1 MAVGH
6 SYSDHHH
13 SRPSLALR
21 EATMEAVVVGVPEQA
36 GQSTN
41 VSGTSWG
48 AILAG
53 AFVIA
58 AIILVLL
65 AIGAGFGLSTVS
77 PWPGI
82 GVSAITFAVM
92 TAIWLVIV
100 QWISS
105 GIGGY
110 VAGRLRTRWT
120 GLHTQE
126 VHFRDTAH
134 GVLAWAV
141 AAVISAAVLTSAVSG
156 LVGSP
161 ATIASGA
168 AQGAA
173 QNPATT
179 PSSYTVDSLFR
190 SDKPDT
196 AAAQDPRPEASR
208 ILATGLLPGHDVS
221 NNDRIYLAH
230 LVAARTGISQG
241 EAQQRVDDAITKSR
255 QTADATRKATRN
267 LAVSIGFSMLIGAFI
282 AGVAAKI
289 GGHHRDVLIAR

>member
-1 MAVGH
+1 MV
-6 SYSDHHH
+6 D
-13 SRPSLALR
+13 
-21 EATMEAVVVGVPEQA
+21 TVVVEVPDQT
-36 GQSTN
+36 GQSAN

-48 AILAG
+48 AILGG

-58 AIILVLL
+58 AITLLLL

-82 GVSAITFAVM
+82 GVSATTFAVM

-134 GVLAWAV
+134 GILAWAV
-141 AAVISAAVLTSAVSG
+141 AAVISAAVLTGVVSG
-156 LVGSP
+156 LIGNA
-161 ATIASGA
+161 ATVASGT
-168 AQGAA
+168 AQGVA
-173 QNPATT
+173 QNPAAM

-190 SDKPDT
+190 SDRADT
-196 AAAQDPRPEASR
+196 AGQDPRPQASR
-208 ILATGLLPGHDVS
+208 ILATGLLPGSDVS
-221 NNDRIYLAH
+221 NDDRTYLAH
-230 LVAARTGISQG
+230 LVAARTGISEG
-241 EAQQRVDDAITKSR
+241 EAQQRVNDAITKSR
-255 QTADATRKATRN
+255 QAADAARKATRN
-267 LAVSIGFSMLIGAFI
+267 LAICIGFSMLIGAFI

-289 GGHHRDVLIAR
+289 GGHHRDALVAR

>member
-1 MAVGH
+1 M
-6 SYSDHHH
+6 D
-13 SRPSLALR
+13 
-21 EATMEAVVVGVPEQA
+21 AVVVEVPDQTV
-36 GQSTN
+36 QSAN

-48 AILAG
+48 AILGG

-58 AIILVLL
+58 AITLLLL

-77 PWPGI
+77 PWPGV
-82 GVSAITFAVM
+82 GVSATTFAVM

-105 GIGGY
+105 AFGGY

-134 GVLAWAV
+134 GILAWAV
-141 AAVISAAVLTSAVSG
+141 AIVISAAVLTGVASG
-156 LVGSP
+156 LVGSA
-161 ATIASGA
+161 ATVASGA

-173 QNPATT
+173 QNPMTT
-179 PSSYTVDSLFR
+179 PSSYTVDTLFR

-196 AAAQDPRPEASR
+196 AAGQNLRPEASR
-208 ILATGLLPGHDVS
+208 ILATGLLPGSAVS
-221 NNDRIYLAH
+221 SDDRTYLAH
-230 LVAARTGISQG
+230 LVAERTGISQA
-241 EAQQRVDDAITKSR
+241 EAQQRVDLAITKSR
-255 QTADATRKATRN
+255 QAADTARKATRD
-267 LAVSIGFSMLIGAFI
+267 LSICIGFSMLIGAFI

-289 GGHHRDVLIAR
+289 GGDHRDALVVP